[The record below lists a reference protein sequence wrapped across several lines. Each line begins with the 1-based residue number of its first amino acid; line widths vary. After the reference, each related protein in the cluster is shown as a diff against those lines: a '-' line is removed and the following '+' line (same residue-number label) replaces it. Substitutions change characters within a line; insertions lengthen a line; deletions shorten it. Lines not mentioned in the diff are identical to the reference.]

1 MTPDSIKSFLDL
13 GGLAVTLIVMAYIA
27 KMFWVKIEEKD
38 KQISDERSKREEL
51 IREYVDSTRSTTQ
64 IIEKAVDVIRRIED
78 KIDKLEKD
86 HD

>member
-1 MTPDSIKSFLDL
+1 MTPESIKSFLDM
-13 GGLAVTLIVMAYIA
+13 GGLAVMLIVMAYIA

-38 KQISDERSKREEL
+38 KQISEERSKREEL
-51 IREYVDSTRSTTQ
+51 IREYVGSTRATTE
-64 IIEKAVDVIRRIED
+64 IIEKAVDVIRRIEA